1 MNIEMIRN
9 GRSAVITV
17 DGRLDTMTSPEFEK
31 YLNENIEGIDELTV
45 DCEKLKYVS
54 SAGLRVLLSAHK
66 RMSAV
71 GGMKLVNVSEIV
83 NEVFEI
89 TRFSDILNIE

>member
-1 MNIEMIRN
+1 MNIDMIRN

-45 DCEKLKYVS
+45 DCENLKYVS

>member
-1 MNIEMIRN
+1 MNIDMIRN

-45 DCEKLKYVS
+45 DCKNLKYVS